1 MAPKRMTSAS
11 SASRK
16 VTGPMNADT
25 GDPDAP
31 EAEAIR
37 EDIRKIITIFTPLV
51 ALALEI
57 EDIEADLDPIEGII
71 LVKRAASSAVSQ
83 DISRETVL
91 K

>member
-1 MAPKRMTSAS
+1 MAPRRMTSAS
-11 SASRK
+11 SASRR

-37 EDIRKIITIFTPLV
+37 EDIRKIITVYTPLV

-57 EDIEADLDPIEGII
+57 EGIEADLDPIEGII
-71 LVKRAASSAVSQ
+71 LVKMAASSAVSQ
-83 DISRETVL
+83 DI
-91 K
+91 